1 MIISRHLVK
10 VYLYTVKAELLTIK
24 WELLVNEEIMKTKW
38 FYHPRNT
45 YKEKITM
52 SIVIIIIPYCIRIQI
67 DFLIFESDLQEQAF
81 FWGKEPITNS
91 RISKKNLIFRPTSQ
105 SRKN

>member
-10 VYLYTVKAELLTIK
+10 VYIVKAELLTIK
-24 WELLVNEEIMKTKW
+24 WELLVNEEMMKTKW

-45 YKEKITM
+45 YKEKITI
-52 SIVIIIIPYCIRIQI
+52 SIVIIIPYYIRIQI